1 MAVVGFAF
9 YTPIG
14 RIFTKDPLVLEQFY
28 ISFWIILAMQP
39 LCGIT
44 FVFDA
49 MFKGMGEMKF
59 LRNLL
64 ILSTGLIFIPSLLLL
79 DAFDLRLQAIWFTFT
94 IWMIARGLPIII
106 KFRRKFLP
114 RVQKS

>member
-1 MAVVGFAF
+1 MMIIGFLF

-28 ISFWIILAMQP
+28 SSFWIILAMQP

-64 ILSTGLIFIPSLLLL
+64 IVSTGFIFIPSLLFL
-79 DAFDLRLQAIWFTFT
+79 DSLNLKLHAIWFTFT
-94 IWMIARGLPIII
+94 LWMIARGLPLII

-114 RVQKS
+114 LVHER